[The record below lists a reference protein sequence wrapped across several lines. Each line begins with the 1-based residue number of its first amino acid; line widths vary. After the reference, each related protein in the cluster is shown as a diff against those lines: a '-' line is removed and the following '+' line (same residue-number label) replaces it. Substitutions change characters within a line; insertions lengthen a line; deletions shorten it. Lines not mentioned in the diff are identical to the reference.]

1 MLNPKT
7 MHEIDP
13 GKGAFAQAFGVDIGV
28 LPWLGTPE
36 GAGLMKK
43 FAIGVPWLS
52 SITVVATRTD
62 LPWDRFGSTICDVG
76 CGPGSVMLEV
86 KKKFPHLKLICQDLD
101 YMAPV
106 IKEVCAHSIPSGQE
120 ARAVTYDEM
129 NQTFKGYE
137 DDISK
142 GQIQI
147 QPHDYFTP
155 QTQEADVYWLRGVV
169 LVKTKSFPIL
179 KFRMAG

>member
-13 GKGAFAQAFGVDIGV
+13 GKGAFAHAFGVDMGV

-43 FAIGVPWLS
+43 FSIGVPWLS

-62 LPWDRFGSTICDVG
+62 LPWDGFGNTICDVG

-86 KKKFPHLKLICQDLD
+86 KKKYPHLNIICQDLD
-101 YMAPV
+101 HMAPI
-106 IKEVCAHSIPSGQE
+106 IKEVYKHSIPSGHT
-120 ARAVTYDEM
+120 RAVTNDAM
-129 NQTFKGYE
+129 KQTFSGYE

-142 GQIQI
+142 GRIQI
-147 QPHDYFTP
+147 QKHDYFTP

-169 LVKTKSFPIL
+169 SVITKCLPVL
-179 KFRMAG
+179 YTE